1 VPVTIAARAS
11 GASKKPKSLRYGWN
25 FSKVIIQTWLR

>member
-1 VPVTIAARAS
+1 VARTS
-11 GASKKPKSLRYGWN
+11 GRSKKPASFRYGWN